1 MRLSEFI
8 LSDLEA
14 ILQEWENF
22 AASLLEPA
30 QMMNKSALR
39 DHAKNILEAV
49 ATDLT
54 EPQTERAETAKSK
67 SQSDFLGSKDSAST
81 THGKERL
88 ASGFSLNALIAEYRA
103 LRASVVRRWQ
113 QSLLENPVLDT
124 EIGDL
129 IRFNEAIDQAISQS
143 ATSYSFEKEQQARVF
158 DSILS
163 FLPDLSFTFTLD
175 SRFAYVNKATTEL
188 FLHSSDQL
196 VGKRLI
202 DIDLPNGVELQRQV
216 DRVILSKEQ
225 CRGEIGYPKP
235 SGHSEFYE
243 YLFVPLIDQDGAVEA
258 VIGTAHNITERKAKE
273 DEAWHKAHHD
283 QLTGLPNR
291 RLFLDR
297 LEQDIK
303 HGAQIGSSTAL
314 LFIDIDYFKEA
325 NDQLGHDAGDGL
337 LRIIADRLHASI
349 READSVARL
358 GGDEFCVI
366 LQGLINTTPVER
378 VAEKILT
385 ALASPFHVLNNIIHL
400 SASIGIAFS
409 PQDANT
415 SEDLIKKAD
424 QAMYTAKSAGR
435 NQFSFFSSPPE

>member
-8 LSDLEA
+8 LRDLEA
-14 ILQEWENF
+14 ILQEWETF

-30 QMMNKSALR
+30 QMMDKSALR
-39 DHAKNILEAV
+39 DHAKSILEAV
-49 ATDLT
+49 AADLT
-54 EPQTERAETAKSK
+54 EPQTESEETEKSK
-67 SQSDFLGSKDSAST
+67 GKRDLPGSKDSASIM
-81 THGKERL
+81 HGKERL
-88 ASGFSLNALIAEYRA
+88 MSGFSLNATIAEFRA

-113 QSLLENPVLDT
+113 KSILNNAVLDT

-129 IRFNEAIDQAISQS
+129 IRFNEAIDQAISHS
-143 ATSYSFEKEQQARVF
+143 AISYSLEKEQQARVF

-175 SRFAYVNKATTEL
+175 GRFAYVNKATTEL
-188 FLHSSDQL
+188 FLHSSAQL
-196 VGKRLI
+196 VGKRFI
-202 DIDLPNGVELQRQV
+202 DIDLPNNVELQRLV
-216 DRVILSKEQ
+216 DRVILTKKQ
-225 CRGEIGYPKP
+225 CRGELCYPQP

-243 YLFVPLIDQDGAVEA
+243 YLFVPVSYSDGAIEA
-258 VIGTAHNITERKAKE
+258 VIGTAHNITERKTKE
-273 DEAWHKAHHD
+273 DAVWHKANHD

-291 RLFLDR
+291 RMFLDR

-303 HGAQIGSSTAL
+303 YGAQLGSSTAL
-314 LFIDIDYFKEA
+314 LFIDIDFFKEA
-325 NDQLGHDAGDGL
+325 NDQFGHDAGDAL
-337 LRIIADRLHASI
+337 LRFIADRLRSSI
-349 READSVARL
+349 READTVARL

-366 LQGLINTTPVER
+366 VQGLVNTKPVER

-385 ALASPFHVLNNIIHL
+385 ALASPFHVRHNIVNL

-409 PQDANT
+409 PRDANT

-435 NQFSFFSSPPE
+435 NQFSFFSSPE